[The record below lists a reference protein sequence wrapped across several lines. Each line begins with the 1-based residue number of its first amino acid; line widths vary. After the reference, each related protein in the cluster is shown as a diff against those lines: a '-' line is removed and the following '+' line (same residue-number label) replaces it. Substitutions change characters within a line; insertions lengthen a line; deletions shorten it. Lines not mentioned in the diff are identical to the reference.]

1 MRPPCRQFDDK
12 ILYTSSPIFLVAF
25 HAALKEAIPSYH
37 KGVLFDTSLS
47 SI

>member
-1 MRPPCRQFDDK
+1 MRSPCRQFDDK
-12 ILYTSSPIFLVAF
+12 PLYTSSPIFLVAF

-37 KGVLFDTSLS
+37 KGVLFETSLS